1 MKVKS
6 RNVQFTVSFETGFPA
21 FLLYAPFIGFPL
33 FSTFYDRR
41 RFTRLKGC
49 SLGIRVSRN
58 LARIG
63 AHPSQTLP
71 DWVGNRMGVHGCR
84 KYISCFVDSFFCLF
98 SVLFV
103 ILFVFFLFWWQRWI
117 TKYNTGET
125 GAFIRKDIHLTWSK
139 RIACFFFNP
148 LNTNIKIQIL
158 ICYPYTF
165 SKEVVGRICW
175 SIN

>member
-33 FSTFYDRR
+33 FSTFYYRR

-49 SLGIRVSRN
+49 SLGIRASRN

-71 DWVGNRMGVHGCR
+71 DWVGNRMVVHGCR
-84 KYISCFVDSFFCLF
+84 KYISCLVDSFFCLF
-98 SVLFV
+98 SVIFLLSFCYS
-103 ILFVFFLFWWQRWI
+103 FFFLSFLV
-117 TKYNTGET
+117 TKVNHKMQHRGNRSLYKKG
-125 GAFIRKDIHLTWSK
+125 H
-139 RIACFFFNP
+139 P
-148 LNTNIKIQIL
+148 
-158 ICYPYTF
+158 PYV
-165 SKEVVGRICW
+165 K
-175 SIN
+175 

>member
-49 SLGIRVSRN
+49 SLGIRVSQN
-58 LARIG
+58 LAGIG

-84 KYISCFVDSFFCLF
+84 KYISCFVGSFFCLF
-98 SVLFV
+98 SV
-103 ILFVFFLFWWQRWI
+103 IFLLSVCYSFCFLSFLV
-117 TKYNTGET
+117 TKVN
-125 GAFIRKDIHLTWSK
+125 H
-139 RIACFFFNP
+139 
-148 LNTNIKIQIL
+148 KIQHRGNRDL
-158 ICYPYTF
+158 YKKGHPPYV
-165 SKEVVGRICW
+165 K
-175 SIN
+175 